1 MYLFQVVYFKQFQ
14 GYFHETNMDLF
25 SSLIIHHS
33 FQIECTKV
41 SGLTYFKSQVPAS
54 TGTFKKIPQQTIES
68 RWKWRQNSVH
78 TFQIL
83 LLQIFALLSYLRFFH
98 QKTQE
103 TQGSFLSAK
112 KFSLRKRISK
122 RGCGISLCKAMLSL
136 NWITYKTEL
145 FAEQK
150 ILQKRLQNDLAFI
163 KIVNQFAQKLNR
175 YTKNAK
181 SNLAP

>member
-1 MYLFQVVYFKQFQ
+1 MNLFF
-14 GYFHETNMDLF
+14 
-25 SSLIIHHS
+25 SLIIHHS

-83 LLQIFALLSYLRFFH
+83 LLQILALLSYLRFFH
-98 QKTQE
+98 QKNSGDTRI
-103 TQGSFLSAK
+103 FLVAQ
-112 KFSLRKRISK
+112 KFPLRKRISK

-136 NWITYKTEL
+136 NWITYKSEL
-145 FAEQK
+145 FAEEKCYKKGYKMIQ
-150 ILQKRLQNDLAFI
+150 LLS
-163 KIVNQFAQKLNR
+163 KL
-175 YTKNAK
+175 
-181 SNLAP
+181 SINLHRN